1 MSKSKRRTAKTKG
14 PATSSAPKS
23 GVPAPPPSRVPA
35 ALRRIA
41 DSKLTPVILL
51 LVFLAGGLFAA
62 LANSGTCDEL
72 GAHIPSG
79 YLYWKTGTF
88 GGGID
93 NPPFGQLLIASLVK
107 AAGLDYALF
116 SEQHLIL
123 FRLPVLL
130 LGLLGGIVLFSTA
143 RLLFDRTI
151 AVIALFLYALSPN
164 IVAHASLASLDY
176 PITFF
181 VLLTITAA
189 LVFVRKPRAFSFLG
203 LCVSLGLALA
213 TKIQAIL
220 LLPLLAVIF
229 AAHARPLRAHPK
241 ASLKTAAAALL
252 LLLLVPLLLINLF
265 YLHPPLLKGNGVLP
279 GEFVSALEQKIFHAE
294 EGHFAYLMGKYSE
307 QGWWYYFP
315 LAILFKTPLAVLILL
330 IPAIFRKPSRE
341 TLLFLLLPAAVFLA
355 AGMRSRVN
363 IGLRHVLMIYPFLD
377 ILAAAGAARL
387 WNTKLRSVKLAL
399 AGPVAAA
406 AFLVSMAVSATLT
419 VPHQLAYFNLLA
431 GGPDNGHKILID
443 SNLDWG
449 QNDRYLDRHVRR
461 LAGPVKID
469 PDAFVPV
476 TGRILVNVNAL
487 YGVLSG
493 GPEAYKWLRA
503 YSPVRKIA
511 HTWFEYD
518 IPAADLPALEAAAG
532 PRPAVPEPV
541 EPERIEAAR
550 LKYAADPDPTP
561 HLQLAVLCI
570 NGYDYRGALEE
581 IRSILARDP
590 SNKQAFALGGELIVR
605 FKLGGLV
612 FKPGDDYLKF
622 IKFIS

>member
-1 MSKSKRRTAKTKG
+1 MSKKKH
-14 PATSSAPKS
+14 PKAA
-23 GVPAPPPSRVPA
+23 VPPPSPFLA
-35 ALRRIA
+35 SLDRIA
-41 DSKLTPVILL
+41 RSRLTPVILL

-62 LANSGTCDEL
+62 LVHSGTCDEL

-107 AAGLDYALF
+107 IAGLDYTLF
-116 SEQHLIL
+116 SEQHLLL
-123 FRLPVLL
+123 FRLPVLV
-130 LGLLGGIVLFSTA
+130 LGLLGGIVLFAMA

-164 IVAHASLASLDY
+164 VLAHASLASLDY

-181 VLLTITAA
+181 VLLTIYAA
-189 LVFVRKPRAFSFLG
+189 LVFIRKPRALSFMG
-203 LCVSLGLALA
+203 LCVSFGLALT
-213 TKIQAIL
+213 TKIQAVL
-220 LLPLLAVIF
+220 LLPLIVVIF
-229 AAHARPLRAHPK
+229 AAESRSLRSHPK
-241 ASLKTAAAALL
+241 ANLKTATGAILL
-252 LLLLVPLLLINLF
+252 LLLIPLVLINLV

-279 GEFVSALEQKIFHAE
+279 AAFVSALEQKILHAE

-307 QGWWYYFP
+307 KGWWYYFP

-330 IPAIFRKPSRE
+330 LPAVVRKPTRE
-341 TLLFLLLPAAVFLA
+341 TLVFLLLPAAVFLA
-355 AGMRSRVN
+355 AAMRSRVN

-387 WNTKLRSVKLAL
+387 WKARPALHRFAL
-399 AGPVAAA
+399 AGPIAAA
-406 AFLVSMAVSATLT
+406 ALLVSMPVSAALIA
-419 VPHQLAYFNLLA
+419 PHQLSYFNVLA
-431 GGPDNGHKILID
+431 GGPDNGHKLLID

-449 QNDRYLDRHVRR
+449 QNDRFLERYVRS
-461 LAGPVKID
+461 LTGPYKID

-493 GPEAYKWLRA
+493 GAEAYKWLKTYR
-503 YSPVRKIA
+503 PVRRIA
-511 HTWFEYD
+511 HTWFEYEV
-518 IPAADLPALEAAAG
+518 PATDLPALQAAAG

-541 EPERIEAAR
+541 EPERIEATR
-550 LKYAADPDPTP
+550 QKYAADPDPAP
-561 HLQLAVLCI
+561 HLQIAFLCI
-570 NGYDYRGALEE
+570 NSYDYRSAFAE
-581 IRSILARDP
+581 IRGVLARDP
-590 SNKQAFALGGELIVR
+590 SNRQAFALGGELIVR

-612 FKPGDDYLKF
+612 FKDGDDYLKF
-622 IKFIS
+622 ATSNL